1 MIKNLL
7 LAFASILISILLVEA
22 TLRFIYTPRPLENR
36 MKMVAAGLGGG
47 DDTLIWESE
56 RLAYQPLQSATIMH
70 VEYRNTVS
78 VDSYGFRN
86 PCLMEPIDTLMVGDS
101 SVFGIGV
108 EDDETFQCSYA
119 RHGKKTYS
127 MGVPGA
133 PPSYLFRLVEE
144 HGERLKKLFSFRED
158 FSVQYVL
165 SLGNDF
171 AKLAAFRNP
180 TALSTQHEAEE
191 RPRPRRRDDSYF
203 EQINRLIYH
212 DSALRYSYIL
222 QMLKLV
228 AVTAVPQCQDCNY
241 LDLRGGD
248 RLYKTTVSDS
258 ESERHVEAVLRFMD
272 AASDAAL
279 KVGAARVEFV
289 LIRGAHIINKQRLDN
304 ELSLQG
310 ATAAQFNLNYQS
322 EVIARAALQRPHIT
336 VIDTTRCLKDS
347 PQIAALH
354 YQFDGHFTPLGIET
368 FISCLMSSNDAVVG
382 R

>member
-1 MIKNLL
+1 MV
-7 LAFASILISILLVEA
+7 SILISVLLVEVA
-22 TLRFIYTPRPLENR
+22 LRFIYTPAPLENR

-47 DDTLIWESE
+47 DDTLIWDSE
-56 RLAYQPLQSATIMH
+56 RLAYEPLQSATIMH

-78 VDSYGFRN
+78 IDSYGFRN
-86 PCLMEPIDTLMVGDS
+86 PCLKDPIDTLMVGDS

-108 EDDETFQCSYA
+108 EDDETFQCAFA
-119 RHGKKTYS
+119 RHGTSTYT

-133 PPSYLFRLVEE
+133 PPGYLFRLVEA
-144 HGERLKKLFSFRED
+144 HGEQLKEVFSFRDD
-158 FSVQYVL
+158 FYIQYVL

-171 AKLAAFRNP
+171 AKLATFKGP
-180 TALSTQHEAEE
+180 TTPEAKHDNEE
-191 RPRPRRRDDSYF
+191 SPKTKRRGKSNV

-212 DSALRYSYIL
+212 DSVLRYSYIL

-228 AVTAVPQCQDCNY
+228 AVTAVPQCEECNY

-258 ESERHVEAVLRFMD
+258 ESAHHVEAVLGFMD
-272 AASDAAL
+272 AASKAAL

-310 ATAAQFNLNYQS
+310 ATAAELNLNYQS
-322 EVIARAALQRPHIT
+322 EVIERAALQRPQIT
-336 VIDTTRCLKDS
+336 VIDTTSCLKKS

-368 FISCLMSSNDAVVG
+368 FISCLSSSSRAVDG

>member
-1 MIKNLL
+1 
-7 LAFASILISILLVEA
+7 
-22 TLRFIYTPRPLENR
+22 
-36 MKMVAAGLGGG
+36 
-47 DDTLIWESE
+47 
-56 RLAYQPLQSATIMH
+56 MH
-70 VEYRNTVS
+70 VEYRNIVS
-78 VDSYGFRN
+78 IDSYGFRN
-86 PCLMEPIDTLMVGDS
+86 PCLIEPIEGLLVGDS

-108 EDDETFQCSYA
+108 EDEETFQCSYA
-119 RHGKKTYS
+119 RQGTSTYS

-133 PPSYLFRLVEE
+133 PPSYLFRLVEA
-144 HGERLKKLFSFRED
+144 HAERLGEVFSFRDD
-158 FSVQYVL
+158 FYVQYVL

-171 AKLAAFRNP
+171 AKLATFKDP
-180 TALSTQHEAEE
+180 TPAEAKRETEE
-191 RPRPRRRDDSYF
+191 SPKTKRRGKSKF

-279 KVGAARVEFV
+279 KVGAGRVEFV

-322 EVIARAALQRPHIT
+322 EVIARAALQRPQIT